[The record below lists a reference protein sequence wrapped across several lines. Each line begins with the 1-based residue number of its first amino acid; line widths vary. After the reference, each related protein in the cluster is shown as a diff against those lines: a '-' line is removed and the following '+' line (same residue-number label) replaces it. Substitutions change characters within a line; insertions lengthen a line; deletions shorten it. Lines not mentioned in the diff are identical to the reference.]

1 MCATRIPIKAMS
13 SRRKRLDPR
22 KPPTQSRATETVNA
36 VLEAA
41 ARILERYGFEG
52 YTTNTIAERA
62 GVSIGS
68 LYQYFPGKDAIT
80 VALIERECAR
90 LLADVSE
97 AESLVDH
104 RDAIDHLIS
113 AAVAHQ
119 MRRPRLAR
127 LLDLEESRLPIGS
140 RIRQANDAIGGALL
154 RILSR
159 PDFPY
164 SGDRKEAVL
173 DLFAIARGMVDA
185 AGEREETDAHQLEK
199 RVRRAVY
206 GYLGFH

>member
-1 MCATRIPIKAMS
+1 MCATRIPIRAMPG
-13 SRRKRLDPR
+13 RRKRLDPR

-52 YTTNTIAERA
+52 YTTNAIAERA

-97 AESLVDH
+97 AESLVGH
-104 RDAIDHLIS
+104 RDAIDHLIC

-127 LLDLEESRLPIGS
+127 LLDLEENRLPIGS
-140 RIRQANDAIGGALL
+140 RIRQANDAIGGALF
-154 RILSR
+154 RVLSR

-164 SGDRKEAVL
+164 SGNRKETVL

-185 AGEREETDAHQLEK
+185 AGEREETDAQQLEK